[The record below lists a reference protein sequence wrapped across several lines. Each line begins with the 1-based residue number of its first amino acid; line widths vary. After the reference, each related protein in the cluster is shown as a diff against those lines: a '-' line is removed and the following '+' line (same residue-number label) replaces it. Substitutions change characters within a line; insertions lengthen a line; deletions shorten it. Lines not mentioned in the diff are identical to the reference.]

1 MTSARQNR
9 ARCVFV
15 AALAVIA
22 VLAPPRA
29 SAQMMHEAP
38 AHTAAAPPAASP
50 ATAAAASELV
60 PIKISPERRQLIGV
74 TFATVERRELTDR
87 IEATGTIEADE
98 KRQGYVQL
106 KAAGWVRRV
115 FANQTYQFVR
125 RGEPLLTIQSPDL
138 LSAEREYLI
147 ALKQREDVGAS
158 TIEGVAAGAESL
170 VDAAA
175 DRLRFFGV
183 PLREIARLK
192 RERIVRDTVEIDSP
206 LTGYV
211 TDRGA
216 LPDMYATPETKLFA
230 ITDLSEVWMYAAVFQ
245 DQIGEVK
252 RGDPV
257 TVTVDAYP
265 GRSFVGTVDYIW
277 PAIDMATRTARV
289 RCDFR
294 NPDALLKLGM
304 FVHAAITPQLGSGLV
319 IPDSG
324 VLRTGT
330 RNIAFVDRGDG
341 YLRPVD
347 VVLGAHAGRD
357 FVVLGGLK
365 EGDRIVSSAN
375 FLIDSESQLQ
385 AAIGSYAPPPPG
397 ASAQESRAPQA
408 SVELKTDPAPP
419 KRGHNHLTI
428 TVRDQSGRPVEGA
441 HVEIVF
447 FMPAMPA
454 MGMSALRA
462 NAVAT
467 ERGRGNYEVDLTLD
481 AGGSWQVTITV
492 AKGGQQIASREL
504 TVTAT
509 GPM

>member
-1 MTSARQNR
+1 MTSARR
-9 ARCVFV
+9 YPVRC
-15 AALAVIA
+15 A
-22 VLAPPRA
+22 VLTACALGVMLTAPPA
-29 SAQMMHEAP
+29 SPQMMHEAP
-38 AHTAAAPPAASP
+38 AGKAAPSAAPSPAAAAPA
-50 ATAAAASELV
+50 LV
-60 PIKISPERRQLIGV
+60 PIKISPQRRQMIGV
-74 TFATVERRELTDR
+74 TFATVERRALVDR
-87 IEATGTIEADE
+87 IDATGTVEADE
-98 KRQGYVQL
+98 KLQGYVQL

-115 FANQTYQFVR
+115 FANQTYQYVR
-125 RGEPLLTIQSPDL
+125 RGEPLLTIQSPEL
-138 LSAEREYLI
+138 SSAEREYLI
-147 ALKQREDVGAS
+147 ALKQRESLGKSAV
-158 TIEGVAAGAESL
+158 EGVAAGAESL
-170 VDAAA
+170 ADAAA

-183 PLREIARLK
+183 TNREISRLE
-192 RERIVRDTVEIDSP
+192 RERTVRDTVEIDSP

-216 LPDMYATPETKLFA
+216 LPDMYATPETKLYT
-230 ITDLSEVWMYAAVFQ
+230 ITDLSEVWVYAAVFQ

-257 TVTVDAYP
+257 RVIVDAYP
-265 GRSFVGTVDYIW
+265 GRNFPGAVDYIW
-277 PAIDMATRTARV
+277 PAIDTATRTARV
-289 RCDFR
+289 RCDFP

-304 FVHAAITPQLGSGLV
+304 FVHAAITPQLGSALV

-347 VVLGAHAGRD
+347 VELGAHAGGD
-357 FVVLGGLK
+357 FVVLSGLK

-375 FLIDSESQLQ
+375 FLVDSESQLQ

-397 ASAQESRAPQA
+397 ASAQESGAPQA
-408 SVELKTDPAPP
+408 SVELTTDPAPP
-419 KRGHNHLTI
+419 KRGRNHLTV
-428 TVRDQSGRPVEGA
+428 TLRDRSGRPVEGA

-462 NAVAT
+462 HAAAT
-467 ERGRGNYEVDLTLD
+467 ERGRGQYQADLTLD
-481 AGGSWQVTITV
+481 AGGSWQVTITA
-492 AKGGQQIASREL
+492 AKGGHQIASREL
-504 TVTAT
+504 AVTAT